1 MPPAARSSAGATLAV
16 VLLLLSACSG
26 GGSSGSASSG
36 HAGPSR
42 AQYVA
47 QATHIC
53 QAYQRR
59 IGSLKGSTDLTQLAA
74 QGAHAVALEAA
85 ELKQLRALTPPAA
98 DRTAITQMLAGLQA
112 AIDTGGKLVSDARS
126 GDAAAV
132 SADAS
137 SLQSQ
142 LVATTRLAKPFGLDV
157 CAR

>member
-1 MPPAARSSAGATLAV
+1 MPPAARSSAGAALAV
-16 VLLLLSACSG
+16 VLLLSACSG
-26 GGSSGSASSG
+26 GGSRGSSSNG
-36 HAGPSR
+36 GPSR

-47 QATHIC
+47 QATRIC

-59 IGSLKGSTDLTQLAA
+59 IGSLRASTDLTQLAA
-74 QGAHAVALEAA
+74 QGARAVALEAA
-85 ELKQLRALTPPAA
+85 ELKQLRALTAPAA
-98 DRTAITQMLAGLQA
+98 DRAAIGQMLAGLQA
-112 AIDTGGKLVSDARS
+112 AIDTGGKLVGDAQT

-132 SADAS
+132 SADAA

>member
-74 QGAHAVALEAA
+74 QGARAVALEAA
-85 ELKQLRALTPPAA
+85 ELRQLRALTPPAA
-98 DRTAITQMLAGLQA
+98 DRAAITRMLAGLQA
-112 AIDTGGKLVSDARS
+112 AIVTGGKLVSDASS

-132 SADAS
+132 SADAA